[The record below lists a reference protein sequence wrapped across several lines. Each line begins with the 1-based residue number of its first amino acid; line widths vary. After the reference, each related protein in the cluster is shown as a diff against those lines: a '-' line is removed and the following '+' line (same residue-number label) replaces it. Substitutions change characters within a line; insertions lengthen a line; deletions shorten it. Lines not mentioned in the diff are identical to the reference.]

1 MKTNEIK
8 NKCVLVID
16 SDLPIGLIANTAAIL
31 GITLGHKYSSI
42 IGEDT
47 IDASNQCHLGITN
60 IPIPILKGT
69 KDKVKELLKEI
80 RINYSDD
87 LTIVD
92 FSKVAQSCTDYND
105 YTLKVNNLTSDTF
118 EYLGIGIYGPM
129 KILNK
134 LTGSMPLLR

>member
-8 NKCVLVID
+8 TNH
-16 SDLPIGLIANTAAIL
+16 SD
-31 GITLGHKYSSI
+31 
-42 IGEDT
+42 E
-47 IDASNQCHLGITN
+47 
-60 IPIPILKGT
+60 
-69 KDKVKELLKEI
+69 
-80 RINYSDD
+80 

-92 FSKVAQSCTDYND
+92 FSDVAKSCTDYED
-105 YTLKVNNLTSDTF
+105 YILKVNELTSDGF